1 MKRLT
6 LLLVATCVMLALSAQ
21 PPFAERQKASEP
33 DAPMREPIAD
43 INADD
48 LSALM
53 HYFKPLR
60 TPYIVTEQ
68 AFNPLIKHHFEALE
82 LSFYPV
88 IPAMS
93 KYLTDPSRVQFWAVG
108 YRKTEQG
115 HLALVYA
122 LQYAGSAVPTEY
134 WLQALAP
141 VKEGFRRMGAPVQ
154 LARYI
159 DAKVVQSGILD
170 AKLHIMQQWCMQE
183 TPNHATVVT
192 HEAQWRLGAQGWE
205 ATVPRHAVANAYY
218 RPVTPTVRPLRTTA
232 VPDDQ

>member
-6 LLLVATCVMLALSAQ
+6 LLLVATCVTLALYAQ
-21 PPFAERQKASEP
+21 RPFAERQKASEP

-48 LSALM
+48 FSVLM

-60 TPYIVTEQ
+60 TPYAVTEQ
-68 AFNPLIKHHFEALE
+68 AFNPLIKHHLEALD

-141 VKEGFRRMGAPVQ
+141 VKEGFRRMGKPVQ

-159 DAKVVQSGILD
+159 DEQVVQSGILD
-170 AKLHIMQQWCMQE
+170 AKFHIQQQWHMKHA
-183 TPNHATVVT
+183 PNHAPAIT

-205 ATVPRHAVANAYY
+205 VTVPRHAVTNAYY
-218 RPVTPTVRPLRTTA
+218 RPVAPAVRSQGTTA